1 MTETQTC
8 LGKRHMKT
16 LAIIPAKGRSVS
28 VPRKNLAPVCG
39 KPLIWYTL
47 DCAKR
52 AKRIDRLIVSTEDDE
67 IAAVAE
73 AEGVCVE
80 RRPERLCQDD
90 TPTLDVLRWHL
101 GQQDE
106 PYAFVLCLQPTCPL
120 RRPEDI
126 DGAIELLESSG
137 AESVVSYV
145 DVGPNHPARMATI
158 RDGKV
163 YPLGGARQWVRRQD
177 LSDERTWLRS
187 GDIYLTRASVLGES
201 LTGNHCRA
209 WIIEPDR
216 HCNVDGPLDLVW
228 ARKRI
233 SMLTGAST

>member
-1 MTETQTC
+1 
-8 LGKRHMKT
+8 MKT
-16 LAIIPAKGRSVS
+16 LAIVPARGGSRSI
-28 VPRKNLAPVCG
+28 PRKNLATVCG

-52 AKRIDRLIVSTEDDE
+52 ATRIDRLIVSTEDDE

-106 PYAFVLCLQPTCPL
+106 RYDAVLCLQPTCPL

-126 DGAIELLESSG
+126 DGAIELLEASHRHCVI
-137 AESVVSYV
+137 SVIPCG
-145 DVGPNHPARMATI
+145 DEHPARTYVI
-158 RDGKV
+158 GR
-163 YPLGGARQWVRRQD
+163 GGMLYTNNPIYERTRRQD
-177 LSDERTWLRS
+177 LPPMYRRS
-187 GDIYLTRASVLGES
+187 GDIYLLSREAVEAGEFMDVLP
-201 LTGNHCRA
+201 

-228 ARKRI
+228 ARKRV
-233 SMLTGAST
+233 SMLTGVST